1 MWFFGPV
8 RVCSLPSSI
17 GSTVFAGLVTNR
29 NRTDSYTDRQTT
41 PCQDMSGNRPH
52 LASAAMRHN
61 KKIPIAW
68 HFASYYDPRRRGEGA
83 LSGTAIRPSV
93 CPSPGYRH
101 AGCLQP
107 AGHQRCADCGVRT
120 RPRTD
125 VDPPRVELPSAW
137 AYRLAAPGAI
147 TCSSKFANFSHP
159 GSPPYV
165 IPLDFRRYLSRHK
178 NQSPYS
184 LGVHNC
190 SRSVVCETVTVAVQ
204 DRRVWRVSARRSHAL
219 DAAAASE
226 CERSSPRSSWTDSRK
241 SSSDSSTW
249 SALRGPSAC
258 CDVLL

>member
-1 MWFFGPV
+1 M
-8 RVCSLPSSI
+8 
-17 GSTVFAGLVTNR
+17 
-29 NRTDSYTDRQTT
+29 T
-41 PCQDMSGNRPH
+41 PAVGGG
-52 LASAAMRHN
+52 AS
-61 KKIPIAW
+61 
-68 HFASYYDPRRRGEGA
+68 
-83 LSGTAIRPSV
+83 SGTAIRPSV
-93 CPSPGYRH
+93 CPSLGYRH
-101 AGCLQP
+101 AAGCLQP
-107 AGHQRCADCGVRT
+107 AGHQRCAECGLRT

-125 VDPPRVELPSAW
+125 IGRSTASRT
-137 AYRLAAPGAI
+137 AIGGGISSRCPGAI

-258 CDVLL
+258 CDVLLFLAYTHTHTPV